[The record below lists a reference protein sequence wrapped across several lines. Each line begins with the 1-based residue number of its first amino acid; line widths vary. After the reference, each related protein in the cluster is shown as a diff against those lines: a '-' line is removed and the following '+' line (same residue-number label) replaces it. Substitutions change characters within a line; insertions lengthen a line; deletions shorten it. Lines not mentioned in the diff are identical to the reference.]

1 MNKKKQHNN
10 LEATICVRTIK
21 NTLMMNLKPHQRGKA
36 LRLWIS
42 NGNIKRIAI
51 PLKSSSLILACVLIR
66 ISYEFHHFNFL
77 KKISFL
83 STFGI
88 SLVWRMSSV
97 QLHLPSELFID
108 YYLCALVSILRRQS
122 VCIPFVHQVTL
133 FFFEIQWHRKMSQ
146 FIHSTNIT
154 TIQNDY

>member
-1 MNKKKQHNN
+1 
-10 LEATICVRTIK
+10 
-21 NTLMMNLKPHQRGKA
+21 MMNLKPHQRGKA

-51 PLKSSSLILACVLIR
+51 PLKSSSLMLACVLIR
-66 ISYEFHHFNFL
+66 ISYEYHNFNFL
-77 KKISFL
+77 KRNFFFL
-83 STFGI
+83 QH
-88 SLVWRMSSV
+88 LAYHYVWRMSSV
-97 QLHLPSELFID
+97 QLHLSSEFFID
-108 YYLCALVSILRRQS
+108 YYYLCALVSILGRQS

-133 FFFEIQWHRKMSQ
+133 FFEIQWHRKMSQ